1 MISVERA
8 LVRKIMLKETSKGV
22 TKLKQK
28 WTCPKWNRL
37 FKTEPA
43 CFVKESSKTRRH
55 PKVTFTKYTKKEKG
69 NSNVV
74 IVTLSAKHNVT
85 RLTDFN
91 PDLKVE
97 KKVFYVRSRAQT
109 FFFLND
115 RKFRCRP
122 DKKIIKP
129 AK

>member
-1 MISVERA
+1 MLTI
-8 LVRKIMLKETSKGV
+8 LV
-22 TKLKQK
+22 
-28 WTCPKWNRL
+28 
-37 FKTEPA
+37 
-43 CFVKESSKTRRH
+43 
-55 PKVTFTKYTKKEKG
+55 
-69 NSNVV
+69 
-74 IVTLSAKHNVT
+74 HNVT

-122 DKKIIKP
+122 DKKKIKP